1 MAPVRLRWPR
11 KCRADAGVSGLINF
25 LLILAIALPL
35 LVIGGLIA
43 IVRILAASNVQDDV
57 ASSLGPPRAP
67 SLVGRFR
74 AWLTSTPKKLDYR
87 RDKRGRFRRMRR
99 W

>member
-1 MAPVRLRWPR
+1 MIEA
-11 KCRADAGVSGLINF
+11 
-25 LLILAIALPL
+25 LLAVGMMLM
-35 LVIGGLIA
+35 LVVFGGLVA
-43 IVRILAASNVQDDV
+43 VVRILAASETPDDV
-57 ASSLGPPRAP
+57 GSNRAPARAP
-67 SLVGRFR
+67 SLIGRFR